1 MPAIL
6 TVTGDLLEVKPNQ
19 SGTFASFSIKSM
31 NNDGQKYTY
40 QNGKTFNPEF
50 INWLKT
56 MQLNTQVEIT
66 GELRNEKSQVK
77 DGSGAWV
84 DHIDDNGKQVYK
96 QTFFVG

>member
-6 TVTGDLLEVKPNQ
+6 TVTGELLEVKPNQ

-31 NNDGQKYTY
+31 NTDGQKYTY
-40 QNGKTFNPEF
+40 QNGKTFNAECV
-50 INWLKT
+50 NWLKT
-56 MQLNTQVEIT
+56 LQLNTQVEIT
-66 GELRNEKSQVK
+66 GELRNEKAQVK

-84 DHIDDNGKQVYK
+84 DNIDGNGRQVYK